1 VSKKNTLIIS
11 VIIFVFTIVII
22 GIFGVVPLPDY
33 SDSINE
39 EIDGKIYYQS
49 SLISSNII
57 PPAPDLLDDCIFEIE
72 INTSN
77 IIEREVLCSSELLTY
92 STNFYFY
99 DTVLNNEGNLVVR
112 YWNDSSSSEY
122 ALEVNPKNKEIL
134 KEYEVENV
142 SIRNQNL
149 NEYGEVLIDSWR
161 KVENTDRSVAIY
173 YQKGSNTVEVFKS
186 EAPSSYYF
194 NSLIWSY
201 DSEKILALD
210 SENQF
215 IIFSKNNIF
224 EPIKLSYSIDEKER
238 EYIRLIEWVK
248 P

>member
-1 VSKKNTLIIS
+1 MSKKNALIIS
-11 VIIFVFTIVII
+11 VIIFVFTIVVV

-49 SLISSNII
+49 SIINSNII

-72 INTSN
+72 INRNN
-77 IIEREVLCSSELLTY
+77 ILEREVLCSSDLLTY

-99 DTVLNNEGNLVVR
+99 DTTLNNDGNLVVR
-112 YWNDSSSSEY
+112 YWNESSSREY
-122 ALEVNPKNKEIL
+122 ALEINPKNKEII
-134 KEYEVENV
+134 KEYELDNV
-142 SIRNQNL
+142 AIRNQNL

-161 KVENTDRSVAIY
+161 TAENTDRSVYIY
-173 YQKGSNTVEVFKS
+173 FQKGSDAVEVFKS

-194 NSLIWSY
+194 SSLIWSY

-238 EYIRLIEWVK
+238 EYIKLIKWVK

>member
-1 VSKKNTLIIS
+1 MSKKNTLIIS
-11 VIIFVFTIVII
+11 VIIFVFTIVVV
-22 GIFGVVPLPDY
+22 GIFGVVPLPEY
-33 SDSINE
+33 SNSISK

-49 SLISSNII
+49 SIISSNII

-72 INTSN
+72 INSSD
-77 IIEREVLCSSELLTY
+77 IIEREVLCSSDLLAY

-99 DTVLNNEGNLVVR
+99 ETTFNKEGNLVVR
-112 YWNDSSSSEY
+112 YWNDSSRSEY
-122 ALEVNPKNKEIL
+122 ALEINPENKEIL
-134 KEYEVENV
+134 KEYVVETVN
-142 SIRNQNL
+142 IRNQNI

-161 KVENTDRSVAIY
+161 TIENTDRSVYIY
-173 YQKGSNTVEVFKS
+173 FQKGSDTVEVFKS

-201 DSEKILALD
+201 DSEKILAID

-215 IIFSKNNIF
+215 IVFSKNKKF
-224 EPIKLSYSIDEKER
+224 EPVKLSYSVNEKER
-238 EYIRLIEWVK
+238 DYINLIEWVK

>member
-1 VSKKNTLIIS
+1 MSKKNTLIIS
-11 VIIFVFTIVII
+11 VIIFVITIVVV

-33 SDSINE
+33 SNSFSE

-49 SLISSNII
+49 SIISSNII
-57 PPAPDLLDDCIFEIE
+57 PPAPDLVDDCIFEIE
-72 INTSN
+72 ISKSN
-77 IIEREVLCSSELLTY
+77 IVEREVLCSSDLLAY

-99 DTVLNNEGNLVVR
+99 NTTLNNEGNLVVR
-112 YWNDSSSSEY
+112 YWNDSRSNEY
-122 ALEVNPKNKEIL
+122 ALEINPENKEIL
-134 KEYEVENV
+134 KEYVVETVN
-142 SIRNQNL
+142 IRNQNI

-161 KVENTDRSVAIY
+161 TIENTDRSVYIY
-173 YQKGSNTVEVFKS
+173 FQKASDTVEVFKS

-201 DSEKILALD
+201 DSEKILAID

-215 IIFSKNNIF
+215 IVFSKNKKF
-224 EPIKLSYSIDEKER
+224 EPVKLSYSVNEKER
-238 EYIRLIEWVK
+238 DYINLIEWVK